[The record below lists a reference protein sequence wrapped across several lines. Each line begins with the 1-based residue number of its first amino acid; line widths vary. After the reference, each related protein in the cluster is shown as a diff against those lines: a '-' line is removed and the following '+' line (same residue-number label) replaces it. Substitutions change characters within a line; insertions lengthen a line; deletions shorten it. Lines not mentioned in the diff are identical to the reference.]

1 MKKLYSGT
9 LVVLTLSFISLTA
22 SAQYSGGTYTA
33 IQPGDWHTTSGP
45 GIWKTV
51 EPPTNC
57 SNCLIEVNVNGTVNL
72 NTNVNLSNT
81 SMLILGGKAQDG
93 STNTTVLT
101 IGNSSAADFA
111 DSYSI
116 ILANDGTDTKL
127 VMPNSSALL
136 NATAAGTYDGFL
148 TSFTSGGNTTY
159 FKQVGNKPNGFA
171 NNSIVSNGNASD
183 GNLLAGPLNINS
195 QGTLPIILD
204 EFTAVVDKAS
214 VDLAWSTA
222 LEINSD
228 HFTVQ
233 SSTNAGESWK
243 TLGTVAAQGNS
254 ASVTNYS
261 FVDESPSKGTNE
273 YRLVLVD
280 RDGKTAYSPVKAVRI
295 GAISSVSVYPNPA
308 SDYVNVTL
316 SGEATVVA
324 NIRLVNMA
332 GQVMLERTV
341 TNAGGTTVPLA
352 VSAYPAGNYLVV
364 ITAAD
369 GTRQVNKVL
378 ISK

>member
-1 MKKLYSGT
+1 MKQLYSGT
-9 LVVLTLSFISLTA
+9 LVVLTLSLLSLST
-22 SAQYSGGTYTA
+22 SAQYTGGVYTV
-33 IQPGDWHTTSGP
+33 IQAGDWHTTSGP

-57 SNCLIEVNVNGTVNL
+57 NNCQIVVNVNGTVNL

-81 SMLILGGKAQDG
+81 SMLIVGGKASDG

-101 IGNSSAADFA
+101 IDNSNASDFA

-136 NATAAGTYDGFL
+136 NASAAGVYDGLL
-148 TSFTSGGNTTY
+148 TSFTSGGSTTY

-171 NNSIVSNGNASD
+171 NNTVVSNGAASD
-183 GNLLAGPLNINS
+183 GFLLAGPLNINS

-204 EFTAVVDKAS
+204 EFTAVVNKGS
-214 VDLAWSTA
+214 VDLEWSTA

-228 HFTVQ
+228 HFTVEL
-233 SSTNAGESWK
+233 STNAGESWN
-243 TLGTVAAQGNS
+243 TIGTVAAQGNS
-254 ASVTNYS
+254 ASITNYS
-261 FVDESPSKGTNE
+261 FVDGHPAQGTSE

-295 GAISSVSVYPNPA
+295 GAIASVSVYPNPA
-308 SDYVNVTL
+308 SDFINITL
-316 SGEATVVA
+316 SGEATITA
-324 NIRLVNMA
+324 NVRLVNMA
-332 GQVMLERTV
+332 GQVMLEKTV
-341 TNAGGTTVPLA
+341 SNAGGTTVPLA
-352 VSAYPAGNYLVV
+352 VSSYPAGNYLVV
-364 ITAAD
+364 VTAAD
-369 GTRQVNKVL
+369 GSKQVNKVL